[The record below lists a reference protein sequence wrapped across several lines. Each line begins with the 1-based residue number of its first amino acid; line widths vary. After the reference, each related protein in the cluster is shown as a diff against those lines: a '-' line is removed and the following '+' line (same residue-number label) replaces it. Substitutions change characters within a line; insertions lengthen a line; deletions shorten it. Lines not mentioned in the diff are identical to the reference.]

1 MFPMLLYWTQF
12 FGTNKNPLSYFLKT
26 PDIVGSF
33 YFSIMRYLLFLL
45 VPLLYISCGSTRENP
60 SRIIDRPIIFNE
72 EREELSLEYMKD
84 RYGLE
89 KVKPTIEP
97 KMIVLHWTAI
107 PTLERSFEAFKNPKL
122 PGDRTAIAG
131 AGNLNVSTQ
140 FLVDRDGTIYRLMPE
155 TTMGRHVIGLNHV
168 AIGIENVGG
177 TPDTPLTQAQLEA
190 NIWLVR
196 YLKSRYDIEYV
207 IGHHEYTNFEEHEL
221 WLEKDAGYRTQKSDP
236 GAEFMERVRAAT
248 ADLNFKPVP
257 QPKPNETFPLVRN
270 ILERYQEYKEE
281 SLEERR
287 IKHKDILPLIKKW
300 EDNVLFEVNKVGTS
314 IERRNL
320 YLISA
325 GSGETDVFLWSQMHG
340 DESTATMAIFDILNF
355 LADASFQDEK
365 KAMLK
370 KVRLHFLPMLN
381 PDGAE
386 VFQRRNT
393 LGIDVNRDALRLQS
407 PEAQTLK
414 RVRDSLDADFGFNL
428 HDQSRYY
435 NAEGSANPATISFL
449 APAYNYEKSINEVRG
464 NAMKLIVQM
473 NELLQEN
480 APGKVARY
488 NDDFEPRA
496 FGDNIQK
503 WGTST
508 VLIESGGYPEDREK
522 QEIRKL
528 NFMAI
533 LAAIFSISNE
543 DYKSAPISDYNKIP
557 ENDSKLFDLKIT
569 GVQYRLLDET
579 YVLDLGINRAEV
591 PLKGAGEF
599 YLRSHIADQGDL
611 STSFGYETIDASG
624 HTLRPGKIYSK
635 TLPDVNAV
643 SKMDFSQLLSEGIA
657 YVKVKKLP
665 KEKSST
671 QFPVIIVG
679 ENFQNPERVEVG
691 RNPTFFLEKAG
702 LSGYAIINGF
712 VVDLNGDIPP
722 GYNGLIL
729 KN

>member
-1 MFPMLLYWTQF
+1 
-12 FGTNKNPLSYFLKT
+12 
-26 PDIVGSF
+26 
-33 YFSIMRYLLFLL
+33 
-45 VPLLYISCGSTRENP
+45 
-60 SRIIDRPIIFNE
+60 
-72 EREELSLEYMKD
+72 MKD

-89 KVKPTIEP
+89 KEEPTIEP
-97 KMIVLHWTAI
+97 KMVVLHWTAI
-107 PTLERSFEAFKNPKL
+107 PTLERSFEAFNSTKL
-122 PGDRTAIAG
+122 PGARTAIAG
-131 AGNLNVSTQ
+131 AGDLNVSTQ

-168 AIGIENVGG
+168 AIGVENVGG
-177 TPDTPLTQAQLEA
+177 TPETPLTEAQLQA

-196 YLKSRYDIEYV
+196 YLKSKYDIEYV
-207 IGHHEYTNFEEHEL
+207 IGHYEYTNFEEHEL

-236 GAEFMERVRAAT
+236 GAEFMEQVRAAT

-257 QPKPNETFPLVRN
+257 QPKTNEVFPLIRE
-270 ILERYQEYKEE
+270 IFESYQDYKEV
-281 SLEERR
+281 SLEDRR
-287 IKHKDILPLIKKW
+287 IKHKDIVPLIKKW
-300 EDNVLFEVNKVGTS
+300 QGHDLFEVNKVGTS
-314 IERRNL
+314 IEGRDL

-340 DESTATMAIFDILNF
+340 DESTATMAVFDILNF
-355 LADASFQDEK
+355 LADDSFQQEK
-365 KAMLK
+365 EEMLQQVK
-370 KVRLHFLPMLN
+370 LHFLPMLN

-435 NAEGSANPATISFL
+435 NAEGSENTATISFL

-473 NELLQEN
+473 NELLQEY

-508 VLIESGGYPEDREK
+508 VLIESGGFPEDREK
-522 QEIRKL
+522 QEIRKF
-528 NFMAI
+528 NFLAI
-533 LAAIFSISNE
+533 LAAIFSISEE
-543 DYKSAPISDYNKIP
+543 DYKSAAISEYSKIP

-569 GVQYRLLDET
+569 GVQYRLLGES
-579 YVLDLGINRAEV
+579 YILDLGINHAEV
-591 PLKGAGEF
+591 PLKGDQKF
-599 YLRSHIADQGDL
+599 YFRSQIADQGDL

-624 HTLRPGKIYSK
+624 YTLQPGKIYSK

-643 SKMDFSQLLSEGIA
+643 SKMDFSELLSEGIA
-657 YVKVKKLP
+657 YVKVRNLP
-665 KEKSST
+665 KGQSAT
-671 QFPVIIVG
+671 QFPVMIVG
-679 ENFQNPERVEVG
+679 EKFTVPERVEVG
-691 RNPTFFLEKAG
+691 RNATFFLEKDG
-702 LSGYAIINGF
+702 VQEYAIINGF
-712 VVDLNGDIPP
+712 VIKLDEPSPVIN
-722 GYNGLIL
+722 NGLIL
-729 KN
+729 RN